1 MLGRLKKLVTILW
14 YFCIDSDNLLLY
26 LMYSKANEILKGCYK
41 FSISNT
47 EDLED
52 LIFHIKTYLEIP
64 SVTAKLKYPEF
75 KDLKIDKLLKKHKR
89 RKLNKKEALRF
100 TKYLQDVEKQRA
112 VERDFIFE
120 NAKVLTFGFDF

>member
-52 LIFHIKTYLEIP
+52 LIFHIKTYLEIT

-89 RKLNKKEALRF
+89 RVSCYWGNRK
-100 TKYLQDVEKQRA
+100 
-112 VERDFIFE
+112 
-120 NAKVLTFGFDF
+120 